1 MRDCCCWYADLFD
14 IFREGNSGWG
24 GDGFFL
30 DGPWHNRRW
39 NDGLIELGITD
50 DAEAA
55 RLGFLFDGGLGE
67 SATHCWWYEASDE
80 RDTKNDTDYV
90 KVLWKLDL
98 QLTSHRCCSLF
109 ALCDGDISQ

>member
-14 IFREGNSGWG
+14 KFREGNSGWG

-80 RDTKNDTDYV
+80 RYKERYRLCESLVEIRSTTDFTQMLFV
-90 KVLWKLDL
+90 V
-98 QLTSHRCCSLF
+98 CSL
-109 ALCDGDISQ
+109 